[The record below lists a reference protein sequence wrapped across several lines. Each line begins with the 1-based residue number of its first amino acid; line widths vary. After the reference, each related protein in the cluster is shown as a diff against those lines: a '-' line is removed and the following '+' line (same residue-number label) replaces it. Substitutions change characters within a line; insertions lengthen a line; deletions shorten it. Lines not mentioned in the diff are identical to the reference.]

1 MDQTHPYNG
10 SLTAEQFLFYEIR
23 IAAKYYVSGLKIDE
37 AIERIK
43 KDNLFQYPTERQVS
57 RLARACYK
65 RLDALGNDQ
74 LVHELASAP
83 NEIAKQINLYA
94 VMRYNRL
101 VWEFMIQVIGEK
113 YRNQDMNFSRKDMN
127 AFFSRLQA
135 QDDSVAAWSDATI
148 TKIKSV
154 LVRML
159 IETGY
164 LDGLKDT
171 TLNPVFLCEE
181 LEGLYHQLSGFAGH
195 RHDRETC
202 ASHADCTLLDCAWE
216 TDPQQSGGA
225 GRDQHCRNDAQ
236 GGRACKC
243 PSGLPR

>member
-113 YRNQDMNFSRKDMN
+113 IPQSGHELLKERHECV
-127 AFFSRLQA
+127 FSRLQA

-171 TLNPVFLCEE
+171 TLNPRFSL
-181 LEGLYHQLSGFAGH
+181 
-195 RHDRETC
+195 
-202 ASHADCTLLDCAWE
+202 
-216 TDPQQSGGA
+216 
-225 GRDQHCRNDAQ
+225 
-236 GGRACKC
+236 
-243 PSGLPR
+243 